1 MSSEIIKKNSLGEN
15 KLEKNR
21 VNIDVLKR
29 KIYEQERKEKLH
41 GKLSILCFCIFICLV
56 GIFIST

>member
-21 VNIDVLKR
+21 KVNIDVLKR

-41 GKLSILCFCIFICLV
+41 GKLSILW
-56 GIFIST
+56 

>member
-1 MSSEIIKKNSLGEN
+1 MSSEIIKKNSLGE
-15 KLEKNR
+15 KNR
-21 VNIDVLKR
+21 KVNIDVLKR